1 MVEIFLQIQAESQT
15 VRGVEIVDRVRK
27 RSVSATHHFGT
38 NSFTFLQ
45 YSNKGAVPTST
56 ILLRVVFNTKA
67 SPDISQSYFTNVE

>member
-1 MVEIFLQIQAESQT
+1 MINHGRNLPPNSSGIT
-15 VRGVEIVDRVRK
+15 VEIVDRVGK

-38 NSFTFLQ
+38 NSVTFLQ
-45 YSNKGAVPTST
+45 YSNKGAVPMST